1 MAKNTPGTP
10 YSNTGV
16 PTSRKK
22 GSKTFVEP
30 VLDWVCVSLKK
41 HTIIDIKKYFGNDFV
56 KVDYAPMFYDYMLVY
71 HEKIKV
77 LVSSRKD
84 MNLCILLSGRGCR
97 ELENYYSWDTFFRFI
112 KLYGHHTKTGEY
124 ISNFNFTR
132 IDYSYDFYNWNV
144 DILDKVKSHFDK
156 GNYTSLFRRIT
167 SMYAKDGKGYIIGRS
182 FRFGKR
188 DSDLSVI
195 IYDKLLER
203 NANDHIVDKSI
214 KSWTRIECNFMG
226 ANAMLLFDMID
237 KQQMNVS
244 KEVMQILYKY
254 IDFKRGGSYEDKK
267 HNNMCRRLTA
277 KWWRDTLNV
286 TEKLSF
292 SKKAYQS
299 TIDKKINVVE
309 HKYMKSLSMAVVSVQ
324 LTRSKRKK
332 VPLLNELITKSVK
345 KLNDMDLQVVNEHLL
360 KNGLKP
366 ITMAKLKQLIKNLV

>member
-1 MAKNTPGTP
+1 MAKNTTRTP
-10 YSNTGV
+10 NTNRGV
-16 PTSRKK
+16 PAPRKK

-41 HTIIDIKKYFGNDFV
+41 HTLLDIKKYFGNDFA
-56 KVDYAPMFYDYMLVY
+56 KVNFAPYFYDYMLVY
-71 HEKIKV
+71 HEKIKI

-84 MNLCILLSGRGCR
+84 MNLCILLSGRACR
-97 ELENYYSWDTFFRFI
+97 ELENYYSWDGFFRFV
-112 KLYGHHTKTGEY
+112 KLYQTYSKTGEY
-124 ISNFNFTR
+124 IPNFNFTR
-132 IDYSYDFYNWNV
+132 IDYSFDFYNWNF
-144 DILDKVKSHFDK
+144 DILDKVKSHYEK

-167 SMYAKDGKGYIIGRS
+167 QMTSKDGKGTITGRS
-182 FRFGKR
+182 YRFGRR

-195 IYDKLLER
+195 FYDKLLER
-203 NANDHIVDKSI
+203 NANDHIVDSSI
-214 KSWTRIECNFMG
+214 QSWTRMECNFMG
-226 ANAMLLFDMID
+226 DNAMILFDMID

-244 KEVMQILYKY
+244 KEVLQLTYKY

-267 HNNMCRRLTA
+267 NRHMNRLTTA
-277 KWWRDTLNV
+277 KWWRDTLNIS
-286 TEKLSF
+286 EKLSF

-309 HKYMKSLSMAVVSVQ
+309 NKYMKSLSMAVVSVQ